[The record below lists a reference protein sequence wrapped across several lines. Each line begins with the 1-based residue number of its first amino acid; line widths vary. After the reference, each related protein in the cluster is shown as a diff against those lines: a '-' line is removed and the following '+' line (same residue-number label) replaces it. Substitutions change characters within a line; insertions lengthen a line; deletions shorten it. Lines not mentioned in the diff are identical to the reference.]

1 MQLQPLDVSTNA
13 PNGPSIEDAV
23 LAYLHDRFSHH
34 DCAMS
39 RADRWLQHRTVV
51 ASLEKVG
58 LILDADD
65 PAEDCYARL
74 VQEIDAEA
82 AHGVFL
88 VTPAGNAAQLDRLA
102 GKSGISGRLFQYLPD
117 IAPLLFADELAQCNH
132 KLASVWA
139 IIEARYDR
147 ANLDAEV
154 SELMLMHLIDDE
166 ESAADASDELR
177 RIFYAS
183 HEGEVRRRCGLPNLI
198 NDQTRCSL
206 VTTVSGLRDKTGR
219 KSDRIS
225 QI

>member
-1 MQLQPLDVSTNA
+1 MQLQRLDGNTSA
-13 PNGPSIEDAV
+13 PNGASIEDAV
-23 LAYLHDRFSHH
+23 SAHLQDRLGHH

-51 ASLEKVG
+51 ASLEKVKFV
-58 LILDADD
+58 LNTDD

-74 VQEIDAEA
+74 VREIDAEA

-88 VTPAGNAAQLDRLA
+88 VTPAANAAQLDRLA
-102 GKSGISGRLFQYLPD
+102 GKSGISGRLFRHLPD

-132 KLASVWA
+132 KLGSVWA

-154 SELMLMHLIDDE
+154 SELMLMHLTDDE

-183 HEGEVRRRCGLPNLI
+183 HEDEVRRRCGLPNLI
-198 NDQTRCSL
+198 DDQTRGNL
-206 VTTVSGLRDKTGR
+206 MTMVSGLRRKTSR
-219 KSDRIS
+219 QSDRIS